1 MPTEPRARVRQ
12 RISRSGLEL
21 IKGFEGF
28 RRRSA
33 RLPAGRFVVGY
44 GHIRSAREGVE
55 VSEADAEALLRY
67 DLLPVEA
74 AMNEWT
80 FAPLTQNQF
89 DALCSFA
96 FSIGIKTFRRSDVLR
111 RINEGAMLQAAAA
124 LEMWRRVELDGEGV
138 IVDALVRR
146 RAAEKALF
154 LKPADGHV
162 PAPSAVLRSR
172 IDFAGYGALPRRRP
186 EEVETPLDG
195 AEAVAVR
202 SAPEAPDAPEVD
214 WSAPQAAAAAVSA
227 RLTALLDDEV
237 LDADASDDQILGEAE
252 VDPDEVFEDE
262 SPAGE
267 GASDGDFLQAPPS
280 PPEADS
286 EEDELLYGTDVDEDF
301 PEQPDADFPELEI
314 ASEADVIEA
323 DEDVVPAEEAPVAPV
338 VDLNELPPFPED
350 SNFSAGADA
359 AVPQPA
365 LVDDTPAEE
374 PADDVLPQGFGQNSG
389 ALPSQGDSAALA
401 RPVEGPDNGPYI
413 YLFLAGLA
421 LVVAAA
427 VTFFRT
433 PDPGAAEAGNGLGWV
448 LGLLGILGV
457 AGSLWFIMGREDALA
472 DESGEEDEA

>member
-21 IKGFEGF
+21 IKSFEGF

-138 IVDALVRR
+138 IVDALIRR

-154 LKPADGHV
+154 LKPAEGHV
-162 PAPSAVLRSR
+162 PAPSAVLKAR
-172 IDFAGYGALPRRRP
+172 IDYAGYRGLPRRSP
-186 EEVETPLDG
+186 EQVETPLEG
-195 AEAVAVR
+195 AEAVALR
-202 SAPEAPDAPEVD
+202 TAPEAPDAPETD
-214 WSAPQAAAAAVSA
+214 WSAPQAAAANVGA
-227 RLTALLDDEV
+227 RLTELVEDEDPLARSELPLIDPALV
-237 LDADASDDQILGEAE
+237 LDEDAGDGA
-252 VDPDEVFEDE
+252 PDML
-262 SPAGE
+262 
-267 GASDGDFLQAPPS
+267 DGDFLQAPPS
-280 PPEADS
+280 PPAPD
-286 EEDELLYGTDVDEDF
+286 EEDDEDLLYGTDAHDDPADLPDEV
-301 PEQPDADFPELEI
+301 FPELDLQPE
-314 ASEADVIEA
+314 
-323 DEDVVPAEEAPVAPV
+323 PEAPEAAPAPEAEPDPDAPV
-338 VDLNELPPFPED
+338 VDLSELPPFPQD
-350 SNFSAGADA
+350 ADLSAPTADA
-359 AVPQPA
+359 PNRMTGETTSETTKVEDDLPA
-365 LVDDTPAEE
+365 
-374 PADDVLPQGFGQNSG
+374 GFGQTSG
-389 ALPSQGDSAALA
+389 ALPSQGDPAALS
-401 RPVEGPDNGPYI
+401 RPVEGPDNGPFI

-427 VTFFRT
+427 VTLFRT
-433 PDPGAAEAGNGLGWV
+433 PEPGAAPTGLGLGWV
-448 LGLLGILGV
+448 LGLLGIAGV
-457 AGSLWFIMGREDALA
+457 AGALWAIMGREDALD
-472 DESGEEDEA
+472 DETSEEEEA